1 MVEIKDILTPKEI
14 ISINKWDMTK
24 PLFIYGDVGVGKS
37 SLARLI
43 FEQKNIF
50 YNDINTSFLKKG
62 KSLLILLDEIINRKS
77 ISLMLQQQSKGIL
90 IDDLDSIDKNDN
102 IISKLTTTIKTSYAN
117 LPYILTCNKNFISS
131 NIQKLE
137 KISFPFHLKSP
148 NVTQMVRS
156 VNHSNKDIL
165 KECAKKSN
173 GDWNTFQQL
182 ILFVN
187 NKESLNN
194 IDTKRITLSINN
206 TYNSILNN
214 KYNVK
219 DIFVSSSA
227 DNNLISLISFTNT
240 YDIMKNTNDLAYVYQ
255 NFCHYDLVEKHD
267 EDLNLYNISILFGI
281 VLPTYYCQKY
291 LKKKYESRYTHVFSV
306 STTQLN
312 YRKLIH
318 KIKYYMNNSITALST
333 ILYKSLSDSRA
344 KEYCLKLDLR
354 EFTLNELK
362 KIIKTK
368 YDIKFSTEI
377 NKKLLALIN
386 K

>member
-14 ISINKWDMTK
+14 NTINEWDMTK

-62 KSLLILLDEIINRKS
+62 KSLLILLDEIINRQS

-102 IISKLTTTIKTSYAN
+102 IISKLTTTIKTSHTKV
-117 LPYILTCNKNFISS
+117 PYILTCNKNFLSS

-137 KISFPFHLKSP
+137 KISYPFHLKSP
-148 NVTQMVRS
+148 SVTQMVRS
-156 VNHSNKDIL
+156 VSQSNKDIL

-182 ILFVN
+182 ILFAN

-194 IDTKRITLSINN
+194 IDTKRKTLSINN
-206 TYNSILNN
+206 TYDRILNN
-214 KYNVK
+214 KYDVN
-219 DIFVSSSA
+219 DIFISSSA

-267 EDLNLYNISILFGI
+267 DDLNLYNISILFGI
-281 VLPTYYCQKY
+281 VIPTFYSRKY
-291 LKKKYESRYTHVFSV
+291 LKKKYTSRYTHVFSV

-312 YRKLIH
+312 YRKLIQ
-318 KIKYYMNNSITALST
+318 KIKYYTNNSITALST
-333 ILYKSLSDSRA
+333 LLYKSLSDLRA
-344 KEYCLKLDLR
+344 IEYCLKLDLG

-377 NKKLLALIN
+377 NKKLLVFIN